1 MANKMTVMIY
11 GIRYAITST
20 EDPAYVYTL
29 AGEIDRL
36 VTEMMHAGGMSVN
49 QALVLAALSYLDASK
64 KSEAT
69 VDNLRN
75 HISDY
80 ADDAAKARMELAEA
94 RKSLGKN
101 MSGAKDQMTL

>member
-1 MANKMTVMIY
+1 MANKLAVTIY
-11 GIRYAITST
+11 GNKYAITST

-29 AGEIDRL
+29 AGEIDNL

-49 QALVLAALSYLDASK
+49 QALVLAALSYLDTAK

-69 VDNLRN
+69 VDNLRQ

-94 RKSLGKN
+94 RKNIGKN
-101 MSGAKDQMTL
+101 ML